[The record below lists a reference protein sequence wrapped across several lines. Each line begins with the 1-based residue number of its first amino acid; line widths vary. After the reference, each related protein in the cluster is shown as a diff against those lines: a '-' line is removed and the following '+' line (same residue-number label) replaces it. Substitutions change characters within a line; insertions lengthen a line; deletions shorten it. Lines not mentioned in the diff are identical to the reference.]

1 MWAKGIFKPYRSYH
15 AWEDAWWVISTEL
28 HGISKVSAESVNILK
43 ATSPTSLRGTVDSF
57 AKWAELVNDSS
68 YLFPNVLPYYQKSP
82 HYTPFNASLYQNAT
96 NTQSPSSFSPSGG
109 PLQVSFANAV
119 DAFGTWVLQL
129 YQAFGMGLIPGFNDG
144 ALLGS
149 AFMTSTVDPNTGI
162 RSSSSSSFLQTALQR
177 NLAPTIYTNTLAER
191 ILFTNTNTTTPRA
204 TGIRVTTAGT
214 FGTPSLSYTLTAR
227 RSLILSGGAIQSPQL
242 LLVSGIGNCTALS
255 TLSIPC
261 TADLPGVGHNLQDH
275 VLFGTSHRVHLLTA
289 SASLSNATLAAEAI
303 STYLSASPSSNGT
316 TTTGRGP
323 LSLPGTGVV
332 GWEKLPGA
340 YRAALSNTT
349 RALLDASFPADWPEI
364 EWLPMS
370 ALYGTGDDPI
380 DTDPRDGSNYATLNS
395 ALVAPLS
402 RGSVRIASAAMHVPP
417 LIDPGWLAHPGDRE
431 VAVQAVRRQREMWG
445 WLAAAG
451 VAEADEYYP
460 GEDVVSSDAELE
472 AWLKRAA
479 STVNHASCTCK
490 MGTREDEMA
499 VVDSAARVFGVE
511 GVRVV
516 DASSFPFLP
525 PGHPQS
531 TVYMLAEKIAEGIL
545 VEEGLAGDGGLSVP
559 VRDNCVG

>member
-1 MWAKGIFKPYRSYH
+1 
-15 AWEDAWWVISTEL
+15 
-28 HGISKVSAESVNILK
+28 
-43 ATSPTSLRGTVDSF
+43 
-57 AKWAELVNDSS
+57 
-68 YLFPNVLPYYQKSP
+68 
-82 HYTPFNASLYQNAT
+82 
-96 NTQSPSSFSPSGG
+96 
-109 PLQVSFANAV
+109 
-119 DAFGTWVLQL
+119 
-129 YQAFGMGLIPGFNDG
+129 MGLIPGFNDG

-191 ILFTNTNTTTPRA
+191 ILFTSTNTSTSSTTPRA
-204 TGIRVTTAGT
+204 TAIRVTTAGT

-242 LLVSGIGNCTALS
+242 LLVSGVGNCSTLS

-261 TADLPGVGHNLQDH
+261 IAHLPGVGRNLQDH

-303 STYLSASPSSNGT
+303 ATYLASGQ
-316 TTTGRGP
+316 GRGA

-332 GWEKLPGA
+332 GWEKLPPA
-340 YRAALSNTT
+340 YRAALTNTT
-349 RALLDASFPADWPEI
+349 RTALDASFPPDWPEL

-402 RGSVRIASAAMHVPP
+402 RGSVRVASADMAAPP
-417 LIDPGWLAHPGDRE
+417 LIDPAWLAHAGDRE
-431 VAVQAVRRQREMWG
+431 VAVQAVRRQREMWA

-460 GEDVVSSDAELE
+460 GEDAVGTDAEIE

-490 MGTREDEMA
+490 MGTRGDEMA
-499 VVDSAARVFGVE
+499 VVDARARVFGVE
-511 GVRVV
+511 GLRVV

-545 VEEGLAGDGGLSVP
+545 VEEGLVGDAGLSVP

>member
-1 MWAKGIFKPYRSYH
+1 MAYH
-15 AWEDAWWVISTEL
+15 
-28 HGISKVSAESVNILK
+28 
-43 ATSPTSLRGTVDSF
+43 RGTVDSF

-96 NTQSPSSFSPSGG
+96 NAQSPSSFSPSGG
-109 PLQVSFANAV
+109 PLQVSFSNAV
-119 DAFGTWVLQL
+119 DPFGTWVLQL

-149 AFMTSTVDPNTGI
+149 AFMTSTVDPSTGI

-191 ILFTNTNTTTPRA
+191 ILFTPTNTSSSSTPRA
-204 TGIRVTTAGT
+204 TAIRVTTAGT
-214 FGTPSLSYTLTAR
+214 FGTPSLTYTLTAR
-227 RSLILSGGAIQSPQL
+227 RSLILSAGAIGSPQL

-261 TADLPGVGHNLQDH
+261 TAHLPGVGHNLQDH

-289 SASLSNATLAAEAI
+289 SAALSNATLAESLIA
-303 STYLSASPSSNGT
+303 TYQATAS
-316 TTTGRGP
+316 GP
-323 LSLPGTGVV
+323 LSLPGTSVV
-332 GWEKLPGA
+332 GWEKLPST

-349 RALLDASFPADWPEI
+349 RTLLDADFPPDWPEI

-380 DTDPRDGSNYATLNS
+380 HTDPRDGSNYATLNT

-402 RGSVRIASAAMHVPP
+402 RGSVRIASASMQVPP
-417 LIDPGWLAHPGDRE
+417 LIDPGWLAHAGDRE

-445 WLAAAG
+445 WLAARG
-451 VAEADEYYP
+451 VAEGEEYYP
-460 GEDVVSSDAELE
+460 GEDVVSSDAEIVE
-472 AWLKRAA
+472 WLKRSA

-490 MGTREDEMA
+490 MGIPGDAMA
-499 VVDSAARVFGVE
+499 VVDAEARVFGVE
-511 GVRVV
+511 GLRVV
-516 DASSFPFLP
+516 DASSFPLLP

-545 VEEGLAGDGGLSVP
+545 VEEGLVGDGNLSVP
-559 VRDNCVG
+559 VGDNCVG

>member
-1 MWAKGIFKPYRSYH
+1 MFNVKDKGILKPFRSYH
-15 AWEDAWWVISTEL
+15 AWKDAWRVISPEL
-28 HGISKVSAESVNILK
+28 YGISKVSAKSVNVLEAI
-43 ATSPTSLRGTVDSF
+43 SPSSPRGTVDSF

-68 YLFPNVLPYYQKSP
+68 YLFPNILPYYQKSP

-96 NTQSPSSFSPSGG
+96 NAQSPSSFSPSGG
-109 PLQVSFANAV
+109 PLQVSFSNAV
-119 DAFGTWVLQL
+119 DPFGTWVLQL

-149 AFMTSTVDPNTGI
+149 AFMTSTVDPTTGI

-177 NLAPTIYTNTLAER
+177 NLAPIIYTNTLAER
-191 ILFTNTNTTTPRA
+191 ILFTNSTTPRA
-204 TGIRVTTAGT
+204 TAIRVTTAGT
-214 FGTPSLSYTLTAR
+214 FGTPSLTYTLTAR

-255 TLSIPC
+255 TPPLSIPC
-261 TADLPGVGHNLQDH
+261 TAHLPGVGANLQDH
-275 VLFGTSHRVHLLTA
+275 VLFGTSHRVHLQTA
-289 SASLSNATLAAEAI
+289 SAALSNVTLADSLIA
-303 STYLSASPSSNGT
+303 TYQATAS
-316 TTTGRGP
+316 GP

-332 GWEKLPGA
+332 GWEKLPA
-340 YRAALSNTT
+340 ARRAALSNTT
-349 RALLDASFPADWPEI
+349 RSLLDTAFPPDWPEI

-370 ALYGTGDDPI
+370 ALYGTGDAPTT
-380 DTDPRDGSNYATLNS
+380 TDPRDGANYATLNT

-402 RGSVRIASAAMHVPP
+402 RGSVRIASAEMSTPP
-417 LIDPGWLAHPGDRE
+417 LIDPGWLSHAGDRE

-445 WLAAAG
+445 WLAARG
-451 VAEADEYYP
+451 VAEGEEYYP
-460 GEDVVSSDAELE
+460 GEDVVSSDAEIVE
-472 AWLKRAA
+472 WLKRAA

-490 MGTREDEMA
+490 MGTRDDAMA
-499 VVDSAARVFGVE
+499 VVDAEGRVFGVE
-511 GVRVV
+511 GLRVV

-545 VEEGLAGDGGLSVP
+545 VEEGLVGDGGLSVP
-559 VRDNCVG
+559 VAADNCVG